1 MSEITNVK
9 DAIKVSSHFKSRDLD
24 LDKTSNELWPALL
37 SLKNFLA
44 SYNFLPAKAYFIK
57 KEDKTS
63 WEYFVPKEKKS
74 FKFFEKNFKF
84 VIEVRL
90 SLIHI

>member
-37 SLKNFLA
+37 SLKNFLV

-57 KEDKTS
+57 K
-63 WEYFVPKEKKS
+63 
-74 FKFFEKNFKF
+74 
-84 VIEVRL
+84 IEN
-90 SLIHI
+90 LINL